1 MVALLAAAALAAPEM
16 IPVDAVDVVGH
27 PAALAAPMADGK
39 TFDLAKHHG
48 KVVVVSFFAS
58 WCGPC
63 RAELPALA
71 AYAKTRPD
79 VEFVAVNVDRQ
90 RAQADAFLRN
100 VPVDL
105 PIAYDSEGAILG
117 DFGVIFMPTTFVVD
131 PKGIVAFKKIGY
143 SAEKGMT
150 ELSGYIDQ
158 AQHPVVAK

>member
-1 MVALLAAAALAAPEM
+1 MVVLLAAAAMAAPEM

-27 PAALAAPMADGK
+27 PATLDAPLGDGK
-39 TFDLAKHHG
+39 TFDISKHHG
-48 KVVVVSFFAS
+48 RVVVVSFFAS

-79 VEFVAVNVDRQ
+79 VDFVAVNVDRQ
-90 RAQADAFLRN
+90 RPQAEAFLRS

-105 PIAYDSEGAILG
+105 PIAYDTDAAILG
-117 DFGVIFMPTTFVVD
+117 DFGVISMPTTFVVD

-158 AQHPVVAK
+158 AQHPAASK